1 MIQHTLY
8 LKRNYNDKI
17 NSLQFL
23 EFPGNR
29 CTGIA
34 LKLKLKEQKR

>member
-1 MIQHTLY
+1 MIQHMID
-8 LKRNYNDKI
+8 LKRNYNDKRK
-17 NSLQFL
+17 SLQFL